1 MTIHVEIA
9 HGPKAMAELRR
20 LNHLVYAEELGQD
33 QLQQSGHSLVD
44 PRMEQGICLVARA
57 AGQAIGMLAMTLPDQ
72 PFSIE
77 DAVGELPLT
86 PAQRNR
92 TVELRRL
99 AVLSEW
105 RGRGAYPL
113 LVDASVAYCLDS
125 GNKLGVIS
133 AIVDN
138 IGLYERLGFRS
149 FGQRLRKGQAEYQPM
164 LLSIDALAQAQ
175 LDPRLFPQATR
186 ALQRSAEER
195 RTA

>member
-1 MTIHVEIA
+1 MTVHVEIA
-9 HGPKAMAELRR
+9 HGPTAMAELRR

-33 QLQQSGHSLVD
+33 QLQRSGQSLVD
-44 PRMEQGICLVARA
+44 PRMEQGICFVARA
-57 AGQAIGMLAMTLPDQ
+57 TGQAIGMLAMTLPDQ
-72 PFSIE
+72 RFSIE
-77 DAVGELPLT
+77 DTVGELPLT
-86 PAQRNR
+86 PGQRAR

-99 AVLSEW
+99 AVLREW

-125 GNKLGVIS
+125 GNNLGVIS

-138 IGLYERLGFRS
+138 IELYERLGFRS
-149 FGQRLRKGQAEYQPM
+149 FGQRFRKGQAEYQPM
-164 LLSIDALAQAQ
+164 LLSVDALARVG

-186 ALQRSAEER
+186 ALQRLAEER